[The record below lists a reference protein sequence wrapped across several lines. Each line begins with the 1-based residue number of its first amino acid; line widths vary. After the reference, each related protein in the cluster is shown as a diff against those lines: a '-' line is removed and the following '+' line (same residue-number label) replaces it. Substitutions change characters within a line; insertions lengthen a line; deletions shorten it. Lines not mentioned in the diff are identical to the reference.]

1 MPRSAAA
8 KLAMKM
14 LAAVRSLGNRQ
25 ITTMV
30 SPFPIRD
37 KNPVIKE
44 KTSEWNW
51 HFRMNLQQWKK
62 QIEFNELTPSNV
74 LVAKIFFSTDLLT
87 VTLYFSKQH
96 YSWISING

>member
-1 MPRSAAA
+1 MTDNGKVRTVMPRSAAA

-30 SPFPIRD
+30 NPFPIRD

-44 KTSEWNW
+44 K
-51 HFRMNLQQWKK
+51 KV
-62 QIEFNELTPSNV
+62 NE
-74 LVAKIFFSTDLLT
+74 TDA
-87 VTLYFSKQH
+87 SA
-96 YSWISING
+96 